1 MSIPFFTEGDLCV
14 TVSNGPGS
22 CRLAR
27 ECPHAFRRTN
37 SFRYPEVCS
46 FTRNDILICCPT
58 VEASA
63 LTPDVHPL
71 LPDNNDNE
79 NSPRISQLSEFR
91 RIRNDTPNKLS
102 FFCSFSSPECK
113 EYGLLT
119 KKVSPVAPL
128 IPDPIFFEVTTS
140 SNCHQITPLIV
151 NGEKTRHGE
160 FPHMAAIGYRTE
172 ESETLKFICGGVLI
186 SSQFVLTAA
195 HCTNVF
201 G

>member
-1 MSIPFFTEGDLCV
+1 MSLPFSTEGDLCV

-46 FTRNDILICCPT
+46 FTRNDILICCPA

-79 NSPRISQLSEFR
+79 NSPRISQLSEFGQ
-91 RIRNDTPNKLS
+91 IRKHLQN
-102 FFCSFSSPECK
+102 
-113 EYGLLT
+113 
-119 KKVSPVAPL
+119 
-128 IPDPIFFEVTTS
+128 
-140 SNCHQITPLIV
+140 
-151 NGEKTRHGE
+151 
-160 FPHMAAIGYRTE
+160 
-172 ESETLKFICGGVLI
+172 
-186 SSQFVLTAA
+186 
-195 HCTNVF
+195 
-201 G
+201 